1 MSTQHLSEQE
11 LIRREKLEA
20 LQAIGIDPYPAPAFP
35 VNITSAEIKSRYLG
49 EENKSDFADVC
60 LAGRLMGIR
69 DMGKACF
76 AVLQDHAGK
85 IQVYVKRD
93 DICPGDDKTLYDQLW
108 KTDRKSVV

>member
-11 LIRREKLEA
+11 IIRREKLEA
-20 LQAIGIDPYPAPAFP
+20 LQAIGVDAYPAPAFP
-35 VNITSAEIKSRYLG
+35 VNISSIDIRSKYLG

-76 AVLQDHAGK
+76 AVLQDHAGQ
-85 IQVYVKRD
+85 ISSLF
-93 DICPGDDKTLYDQLW
+93 T
-108 KTDRKSVV
+108 